1 MHSLY
6 GVYGMKRKKWLFGT
20 LTALLVAGGYVAVE
34 GTALRAQLGLPEGTS
49 QAGATEPGWVV
60 EYVDGT
66 GRPIH
71 ADSAGTLTKATSGW
85 RTWFAAGGSSTG
97 PKVANPSSGTVDQ
110 CKPMPGSTQRR

>member
-1 MHSLY
+1 
-6 GVYGMKRKKWLFGT
+6 MKHKKWLFGT
-20 LTALLVAGGYVAVE
+20 LSALLVAGGYVAVE
-34 GTALRAQLGLPEGTS
+34 GTALREQLGLPDKTS
-49 QAGATEPGWVV
+49 RAGATEPGWVV

-97 PKVANPSSGTVDQ
+97 PKVANPSSGSVNP
-110 CKPMPGSTQRR
+110 CKPVPGTTQRR